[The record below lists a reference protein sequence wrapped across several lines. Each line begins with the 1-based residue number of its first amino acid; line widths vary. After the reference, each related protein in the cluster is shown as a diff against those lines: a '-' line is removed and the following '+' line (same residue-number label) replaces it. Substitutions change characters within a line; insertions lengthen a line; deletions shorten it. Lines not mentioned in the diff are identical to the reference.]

1 MLISGMQLRHS
12 LTPRFFAGVF
22 NKRKPT
28 KKDLDHYDIVVIGCN
43 LGGVLS
49 RQLDKVSHGKY
60 KIMVVLDQNINQ
72 ITPIRQIYEQQKT
85 AKTDFLLNAKLSLNM
100 YTAHS
105 DQVGCSTILPEENA
119 IVLRNG
125 RRIGYNQLVV
135 AMGQQVNYD
144 AIKGFEEAWQDFD
157 SPVFT
162 NLDHPSWRS
171 SNHKY
176 TRWHYNFNHGEAYFC
191 IPQFPFSG
199 EVESYNFL
207 LSQRIWEWQTAN
219 GRQSPIKKFTIIQPN
234 ERFVQY
240 NDAGDSFFKEEL
252 KRRNI
257 NVEYGLKLVEVN
269 KQYNTATF
277 EDVKTGNRQTRNF
290 NHLYAVAPTKAHE
303 PLVKAGL
310 TTSKGLLDVNIK
322 TLQHNKQKNIF
333 GLGDV
338 NDLPTTNCFWA
349 GFHQLHVVR
358 NNIERNIAGKSLNA
372 EYDGYSKVP
381 IILGQNTLTFLCH
394 KYNNE
399 NAWHNLYF
407 SNGGFLAALRYY
419 NWCKNFKKA
428 FIDIYLEKN
437 WGPPYYK
444 LKKSFKLPEGEKD
457 DHGFLSKLL
466 PGKKDSHH

>member
-12 LTPRFFAGVF
+12 LTPRYFAGVF

-28 KKDLDHYDIVVIGCN
+28 KKDLDHYDVVIIGCN

-60 KIMVVLDQNINQ
+60 KTMVVLDQNINQ

-105 DQVGCSTILPEENA
+105 DQVGSQTILPEENA
-119 IVLRNG
+119 IILRNG
-125 RRIGYNQLVV
+125 RRISYGQLVV

-171 SNHKY
+171 SNHNI
-176 TRWHYNFNHGEAYFC
+176 HQMAL
-191 IPQFPFSG
+191 QFQSCG

-219 GRQSPIKKFTIIQPN
+219 GRQSPIKRLTIIQPN

-240 NDAGDSFFKEEL
+240 NDAGDQFFKEEI

-269 KQYNTATF
+269 KQQNTAIF
-277 EDVKTGNRQTRNF
+277 EDIKTGSRQTRPF
-290 NHLYAVAPTKAHE
+290 NHLYAVAPTKPHDQ
-303 PLVKAGL
+303 LVKAGL

-322 TLQHNKQKNIF
+322 TLQHNKYKNIF

-338 NDLPTTNCFWA
+338 NDVPTTNCFWA

-381 IILGQNTLTFLCH
+381 ILLGQNTLTFLCH

-444 LKKSFKLPEGEKD
+444 IKKSFKLPEGESN
-457 DHGFLSKLL
+457 DHGFLAKLL
-466 PGKKDSHH
+466 PGKKESH